1 LANKDTKRETLYEK
15 IKENE
20 EILPLFEDIIF
31 NLTDI
36 PKTQEEIKGEILMLA
51 KKIKEDYY
59 KDKQKNLSIKIAI
72 AEENNDNEKSEK
84 YLKELM
90 KINKLLKEV
99 K

>member
-1 LANKDTKRETLYEK
+1 
-15 IKENE
+15 
-20 EILPLFEDIIF
+20 
-31 NLTDI
+31 
-36 PKTQEEIKGEILMLA
+36 MLA

-59 KDKQKNLSIKIAI
+59 KDKQKNLNIKIAI